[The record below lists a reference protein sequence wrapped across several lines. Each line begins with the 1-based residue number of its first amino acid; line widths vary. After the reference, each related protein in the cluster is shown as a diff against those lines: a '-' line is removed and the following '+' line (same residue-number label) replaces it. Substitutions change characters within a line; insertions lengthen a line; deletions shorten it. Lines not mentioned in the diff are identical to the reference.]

1 MFASE
6 FFLFHL
12 RRRSPDRNYGGQL
25 GPFEAPGAFLRVLLL
40 VRVVHRLRQAGY
52 QPRDFLALVSE
63 HHWGELA
70 KVGGREERGRVR
82 GLEEFFYV
90 HRSYSTQLVTIAIG
104 AATIASVTRRAAG
117 LYLLGSGSAGFH
129 SGRGGAWRGAR

>member
-1 MFASE
+1 MLFYESCFLSASSTAFARLGISRE
-6 FFLFHL
+6 ISL
-12 RRRSPDRNYGGQL
+12 RSCPSTTG
-25 GPFEAPGAFLRVLLL
+25 
-40 VRVVHRLRQAGY
+40 
-52 QPRDFLALVSE
+52 
-63 HHWGELA
+63 GELA

-129 SGRGGAWRGAR
+129 SGRGGAWRGARDRKSVV